1 MQKTVSSDWQLVID
15 MLVDDERLSYTDHP
29 PLWNMVSNWPKFL
42 LIVTQSD
49 GASTKAT
56 VKSLRTSLVLRTEMQ
71 DMNEQ
76 EAQSFIKRAE
86 DEPGST
92 LGIHSWLTKSEVHTQ
107 EGNETQLNLI

>member
-15 MLVDDERLSYTDHP
+15 MLVADERLSYTDHP

-49 GASTKAT
+49 GAST
-56 VKSLRTSLVLRTEMQ
+56 VKSLRTSLVSRTEVQ

-76 EAQSFIKRAE
+76 EAQSFIKKAE

-92 LGIHSWLTKSEVHTQ
+92 LGIHSWLTQSEVHTQ
-107 EGNETQLNLI
+107 EGNETPLNLI

>member
-56 VKSLRTSLVLRTEMQ
+56 VKSLRTSLVSRTEMQ

-92 LGIHSWLTKSEVHTQ
+92 LGIHSWLRKSEVHTQ